1 MTALEACDKIQEAID
16 GLHEETRTSGWD
28 WSFTKA
34 QSDEAHNADNRETLA
49 KTRKHFKLE
58 ADTSAWFVSANGTD
72 AILAICG
79 NSPTAEARARYIS
92 WVNPQNIQLMIARI
106 AALESQL
113 TTITAERD
121 AMLNSGAAANTALTI
136 AQLEAEN
143 AAYAAERERLCAP
156 VIISECEK
164 HGLFGAWDYRHE
176 VVECVQ
182 NLLNARLTAPAQE
195 AQKEKE

>member
-58 ADTSAWFVSANGTD
+58 VDTSTWFVSANGTD

-106 AALESQL
+106 A
-113 TTITAERD
+113 T
-121 AMLNSGAAANTALTI
+121 
-136 AQLEAEN
+136 LEAELTW
-143 AAYAAERERLCAP
+143 ERNTVKGLTTEPPTPLTWSLLAKDDPQYGRSLTGEVLGVCLGTDGRREYLCMNKALDP
-156 VIISECEK
+156 QRYYVMDS
-164 HGLFGAWDYRHE
+164 L
-176 VVECVQ
+176 
-182 NLLNARLTAPAQE
+182 
-195 AQKEKE
+195 